1 MHAHKS
7 PTRTAVATILMA
19 TACLAACST
28 STTNSNAGTGNTQPE
43 IVVNTSNESTPTE
56 AAQPEEYTVLSATM
70 SNRSYTDANLQPY
83 RIQPGDTYNAAENG
97 RIRLQYN
104 GFDGFTPVSGESHT
118 RYDVTVTYTIQ
129 SADGEIITKTV
140 PRDKIRVVSADTDQA
155 IAYGTKEQVSNGEV
169 TFKVPVKSLTSR
181 DGGRVNLVDVTN

>member
-7 PTRTAVATILMA
+7 PSRTAVATILMA
-19 TACLAACST
+19 TACLTACSA
-28 STTNSNAGTGNTQPE
+28 STTNSNAGAGNTQPE
-43 IVVNTSNESTPTE
+43 IVVNTSNESAPTE
-56 AAQPEEYTVLSATM
+56 AAKSEEYTVLSATM
-70 SNRSYTDANLQPY
+70 SNRPYTDANLQPY

-129 SADGEIITKTV
+129 SVDGEIITKTV
-140 PRDKIRVVSADTDQA
+140 PRDKIRVISTDSDQA
-155 IAYGTKEQVSNGEV
+155 VAYGTKEQITNGEV
-169 TFKVPVKSLTSR
+169 TFKVPAKSVATR
-181 DGGRVNLVDVTN
+181 DGGRVNLVDVTG

>member
-7 PTRTAVATILMA
+7 PYRATVATILMT
-19 TACLAACST
+19 TACLTACST
-28 STTNSNAGTGNTQPE
+28 STTNSNAGAGNTQPE

-129 SADGEIITKTV
+129 SVDGEIITKTV
-140 PRDKIRVVSADTDQA
+140 PRDKVRVVSTDSDQA
-155 IAYGTKEQVSNGEV
+155 VAYGTKEQVSNGEV
-169 TFKVPVKSLTSR
+169 TFKVPAKSIATH

>member
-1 MHAHKS
+1 MHARQS
-7 PTRTAVATILMA
+7 PYRTTVATILMA
-19 TACLAACST
+19 TACLTACST
-28 STTNSNAGTGNTQPE
+28 STANVGTENAKPE
-43 IVVNTSNESTPTE
+43 VVINTSNESPTPTE
-56 AAQPEEYTVLSATM
+56 ADKSEEYTVLSATM

-140 PRDKIRVVSADTDQA
+140 PRDKIRVVSTDTDQA
-155 IAYGTKEQVSNGEV
+155 VAYGTKEQVSNGEV
-169 TFKVPVKSLTSR
+169 TFKVPSKSLTSR

>member
-1 MHAHKS
+1 MHARKS
-7 PTRTAVATILMA
+7 PYRTTVATILMA
-19 TACLAACST
+19 TVCLTACST
-28 STTNSNAGTGNTQPE
+28 STANVGTENAKPE
-43 IVVNTSNESTPTE
+43 VVINTSNESPAPTE
-56 AAQPEEYTVLSATM
+56 ADKSDEYTVLSATM

-155 IAYGTKEQVSNGEV
+155 VAYGTKEQVSNGEV
-169 TFKVPVKSLTSR
+169 TFKVPSKSLTSR

>member
-1 MHAHKS
+1 MYARKS
-7 PTRTAVATILMA
+7 TYRTAVATVLMA
-19 TACLAACST
+19 TACLTACST
-28 STTNSNAGTGNTQPE
+28 STSTGNAGAGNAQPE
-43 IVVNTSNESTPTE
+43 VVVNTSNESTHTE
-56 AAQPEEYTVLSATM
+56 AAKTEEYTVLSATM
-70 SNRSYTDANLQPY
+70 SNRPYTDANLQPY

-140 PRDKIRVVSADTDQA
+140 PRDKVRVVSTDSDQA
-155 IAYGTKEQVSNGEV
+155 VAYGTKEQVSNGEV
-169 TFKVPVKSLTSR
+169 TFKVPTKSVATR
-181 DGGRVNLVDVTN
+181 DGGRVNLVDVTS